1 MLIEITEDKFGNLM
15 KDVACIEDKLNA
27 IREVFEHEAVG
38 HRKNRRSHYDDDDM
52 DYRDYDRRGSHN
64 RYM

>member
-1 MLIEITEDKFGNLM
+1 MLIEITEDKFGKLM
-15 KDVACIEDKLNA
+15 KDVACIEDKLNS

-38 HRKNRRSHYDDDDM
+38 HRRGMMPYDEDMEYREYRREP
-52 DYRDYDRRGSHN
+52 RN